1 MCVYV
6 VVFVGCCCIC
16 GGGPHLTWLR
26 QLHGI
31 RVTHSNSQTNCP
43 LKRTPAQIRRCP
55 SVRPRLS
62 CLLQRRVP
70 VGPRA
75 RVRNFYGG
83 PASCRPRGRSNS
95 KGTTL
100 PAAKCQTNVL
110 SKLRTAQ
117 PSRHMPPPLRP
128 LADDVRV
135 RRAALKQH
143 HLLYTQG
150 RLICWHLAVGQN

>member
-6 VVFVGCCCIC
+6 VVLVGCCCIC
-16 GGGPHLTWLR
+16 GGPHLTRLSLR
-26 QLHGI
+26 AAAWDS
-31 RVTHSNSQTNCP
+31 RNP
-43 LKRTPAQIRRCP
+43 LQFANELSVKARARRAA
-55 SVRPRLS
+55 RPRANS
-62 CLLQRRVP
+62 PKPAAARYHGPCVP
-70 VGPRA
+70 GSHVRSVRA

-110 SKLRTAQ
+110 STSSVLPSTAG
-117 PSRHMPPPLRP
+117 PAGTCRRLPLRP

-143 HLLYTQG
+143 HLLYT
-150 RLICWHLAVGQN
+150 